1 MHNCE
6 GKQHSFGSNTTDL
19 DKLVARLF
27 PEDLSKKCKTTD
39 VVVSK
44 MKVIKPGHQNRYVV
58 IITI

>member
-6 GKQHSFGSNTTDL
+6 GKQHSFGSNTT

-27 PEDLSKKCKTTD
+27 PEDLSKKCKTTQQNE
-39 VVVSK
+39 S
-44 MKVIKPGHQNRYVV
+44 IKPGHQNRYVV